1 MKPLEGPDLSRLDD
15 ATYYARFERA
25 REVAWPTP
33 GASVARQPFAV
44 IVPYRS
50 TSLQDRTVH
59 LARFVEE
66 MSTRVSATGVEAWV
80 IIVEQSD
87 DGRRFNR
94 SRLLNVGFTLA
105 RARGVRRHILHDVD
119 LLPDETL
126 FSYYGRPCPHPLH
139 LAARWDKYQ
148 HIDLFFGGVTA
159 FSTADFERVN
169 GYPNDFWGWGGEDE
183 ELYHRIVDCGLSVA
197 VPTAG
202 AYREMRHQRT
212 KEIPSMVNHRRFEQ
226 IERRT
231 KFGAGN
237 GLAEMTLHHIG
248 PPVVLAPQTL
258 RFTVELDPPDSPAI
272 PDAPPNNMLQQ
283 ETP

>member
-87 DGRRFNR
+87 GKNQPHFKIFSIKIAPFPVRNILGAACFDFVKDR
-94 SRLLNVGFTLA
+94 SHHQEFFIGIDQQGISEQLRIKPGFF
-105 RARGVRRHILHDVD
+105 VI
-119 LLPDETL
+119 
-126 FSYYGRPCPHPLH
+126 
-139 LAARWDKYQ
+139 
-148 HIDLFFGGVTA
+148 
-159 FSTADFERVN
+159 
-169 GYPNDFWGWGGEDE
+169 
-183 ELYHRIVDCGLSVA
+183 
-197 VPTAG
+197 
-202 AYREMRHQRT
+202 
-212 KEIPSMVNHRRFEQ
+212 
-226 IERRT
+226 
-231 KFGAGN
+231 
-237 GLAEMTLHHIG
+237 
-248 PPVVLAPQTL
+248 
-258 RFTVELDPPDSPAI
+258 
-272 PDAPPNNMLQQ
+272 
-283 ETP
+283 